1 MPDDPGT
8 PPSAADEPVT
18 DPDAGVPG
26 AARPE
31 DTPAG
36 PAAAAPAGPPTAAPG
51 GPPTAAPAGPAA
63 AAPAGP
69 AANGATGPAA
79 NGAAGP
85 AANGADG
92 TGAAAVEPVAEAPLA
107 KPYPEHRQADVVLSD
122 GGTVHLRPIRPDDAD
137 AIVALHSRFSDRTRY
152 LRYFSP
158 YPRIPARDLKRFT
171 EVDHAGREALVAVLG
186 SDLIAVGRY
195 EQLSDPDT
203 AEVAFVV
210 EDAHQGRGIAS
221 VMLEHLAEAARE
233 EGITRFVA
241 EILPQNG
248 AMIRVFTDAG
258 YDVDRSFEDGVVH
271 LTFDTRET
279 PQILEVLHDRE
290 RRTEAR
296 SIRRLMNPSAVA
308 VVGVGRDPGGMGRAV
323 FENLRNGKFTG
334 PIHPVNPNA
343 TEVDGVPVYPSVRE
357 IPGQVDLAVI
367 AVPAERVSAV
377 VEDCAAKQVAGLVI
391 LTSGFAEIGEDGAR
405 AQAELVEM
413 ARINGMR
420 VVGPNCFGLANTDPA
435 VSLNATLAPR
445 VAGRGRVGFFTQSGA
460 LGIALLAEVDRRGLG
475 LSTFASAGNRADV
488 SGNDLLQYWRDDPE
502 TDVVMMYLET
512 FGNPRKFTR
521 VARSLARRKP
531 VVVLKSRGVTPGLTG
546 GPGEHGLQALYRASG
561 VIRAEALGEMFNI
574 GQLLAYQ
581 PLPTGRRTAVI
592 GNSAVL
598 VALAADACEA
608 NRLEVPLE
616 GRIDVGPNV
625 TPDELRTALRSA
637 VEAPDIDA
645 VLVVF
650 VPALAVP
657 ESAYADVLREVGAD
671 ARVPVIASFLAAN
684 GMPERLRRLVPA
696 INDDVDATE
705 RATTGDPDHTVL
717 LPSQQFVV
725 ARGSVPSYATPE
737 AAARTLGKVATYAE
751 WLRAPAGQLPYLLNS
766 DVGRARTFVG
776 RTMDKHPDGI
786 DLEDGEAEELLAAY
800 GITVWPSR
808 RVVGAEA
815 VVAAAAELGYPV
827 AVKAADETLR
837 HRADLGTVRLDVDSP
852 RDARAAYHGIAAAS
866 GNPNPTVLVQRM
878 ARGGVVCVAEVVQD
892 TAFGPIVGFGLG
904 GIATELIGDRA
915 WRAAPLTDRD
925 AHDLLR
931 EPLASPMLFGYRGAR
946 PVDAAACEDLL
957 LRVGA
962 LADELPALS
971 ALTLNP
977 VLASPEGVTVLHATV
992 RIERPTRRL
1001 DEGARRLR

>member
-1 MPDDPGT
+1 M
-8 PPSAADEPVT
+8 AADP
-18 DPDAGVPG
+18 PDTGSASPTSAGPG
-26 AARPE
+26 A
-31 DTPAG
+31 G
-36 PAAAAPAGPPTAAPG
+36 SAPPG
-51 GPPTAAPAGPAA
+51 GG
-63 AAPAGP
+63 
-69 AANGATGPAA
+69 GATAHD
-79 NGAAGP
+79 GAAQATP
-85 AANGADG
+85 DVTTSHDG
-92 TGAAAVEPVAEAPLA
+92 AVEAGETM
-107 KPYPEHRQADVVLSD
+107 PYPEHRQADVVLSD
-122 GGTVHLRPIRPDDAD
+122 GGTVHIRPIRPDDAD

-186 SDLIAVGRY
+186 NDLIAVGRY

-258 YDVDRSFEDGVVH
+258 YDVDRSFADGVVH

-279 PQILEVLHDRE
+279 PQVLEVLHDRE

-308 VVGVGRDPGGMGRAV
+308 VVGVSRTPDGMGRAV
-323 FENLRNGKFTG
+323 FENIRAAGFAGAL
-334 PIHPVNPNA
+334 HPVNPSA
-343 TEVDGVPVYPSVRE
+343 TEIDGVPAHASVRD

-367 AVPAERVSAV
+367 AVPAERVLAV

-391 LTSGFAEIGEDGAR
+391 LTSGFAETGEEGAH
-405 AQAELVEM
+405 AQARLVEM

-420 VVGPNCFGLANTDPA
+420 VIGPNCFGLANTDPA
-435 VSLNATLAPR
+435 VSLNATLAPH
-445 VAGRGRVGFFTQSGA
+445 VPGRGRVGFFTQSGA
-460 LGIALLAEVDRRGLG
+460 LGIALLAEVERRGLG
-475 LSTFASAGNRADV
+475 ISTFASAGNRADV
-488 SGNDLLQYWRDDPE
+488 SGNDLLQYWRDDPA

-521 VARSLARRKP
+521 VARGLARRKP

-546 GPGEHGLQALYRASG
+546 GPGERGLQALYRASG

-598 VALAADACEA
+598 VALATDACEA
-608 NRLEVPLE
+608 NRLEVPLDW
-616 GRIDVGPNV
+616 RVDVGPNV
-625 TPDELRTALRSA
+625 TPDELRAALRSA
-637 VEAPDIDA
+637 VDATDIDA

-671 ARVPVIASFLAAN
+671 ARIPVIASFLAAN
-684 GMPERLRRLVPA
+684 GMPERLRRLVPVSA
-696 INDDVDATE
+696 SAPLAPPDADQAAVAVTPA
-705 RATTGDPDHTVL
+705 ATGFDPDRTVL
-717 LPSQQFVV
+717 LPSQEFMV

-751 WLRAPAGQLPYLLNS
+751 WRSTPAGQVPSLP
-766 DVGRARTFVG
+766 DIDPGGARTIVG
-776 RTMDKHPDGI
+776 RTVDRHPEGV
-786 DLEDGEAEELLAAY
+786 DLEDNEAAELLAAY

-808 RVVGAEA
+808 RVVGADA
-815 VVAAAAELGYPV
+815 VVAAATELGFPV

-852 RDARAAYHGIAAAS
+852 RDAWAAYHGIAAAS
-866 GNPNPTVLVQRM
+866 GNPSPTVLVQRM
-878 ARGGVVCVAEVVQD
+878 ARGGVVCVVEVVQD
-892 TAFGPIVGFGLG
+892 TAFGPVVGFGLG

-925 AHDLLR
+925 AADLLR

-962 LADELPALS
+962 LADELPSLR

-977 VLASPEGVTVLHATV
+977 VLASPEGITVLHSTV
-992 RIERPTRRL
+992 RVERAAGPRL

>member
-1 MPDDPGT
+1 MPDDHPAT
-8 PPSAADEPVT
+8 SPS
-18 DPDAGVPG
+18 GSG
-26 AARPE
+26 ALS
-31 DTPAG
+31 DD
-36 PAAAAPAGPPTAAPG
+36 
-51 GPPTAAPAGPAA
+51 
-63 AAPAGP
+63 
-69 AANGATGPAA
+69 
-79 NGAAGP
+79 GAAGNDASADATP
-85 AANGADG
+85 RDGAAGDG
-92 TGAAAVEPVAEAPLA
+92 TTGSADSGATDLRETVAGEGGAEPTAEDPAA

-158 YPRIPARDLKRFT
+158 YPRIPPRDLKRFT

-258 YDVDRSFEDGVVH
+258 YEVARSFEDGVVH
-271 LTFDTRET
+271 LTFDTQET

-308 VVGVGRDPGGMGRAV
+308 VVGVGREPGGMGRAV
-323 FENLRNGKFTG
+323 FENLRDAQFTG
-334 PIHPVNPNA
+334 PIYPVNPNA
-343 TEVDGVPVYPSVRE
+343 AEIDGVLAYPSVRQ

-367 AVPAERVSAV
+367 AVPAEQVRSV

-391 LTSGFAEIGEDGAR
+391 LSSGFAEIGPEGAR

-435 VSLNATLAPR
+435 VSLNATLAPH
-445 VAGRGRVGFFTQSGA
+445 VPGRGRVGFFTQSGA

-521 VARSLARRKP
+521 VARGLARRKP
-531 VVVLKSRGVTPGLTG
+531 VVVLKSRGVTPGLAG
-546 GPGEHGLQALYRASG
+546 GPGERGLQALYRASG

-581 PLPTGRRTAVI
+581 PLPAGRRTAVI
-592 GNSAVL
+592 GNAAVL
-598 VALAADACEA
+598 VALAADACAA
-608 NRLEVPLE
+608 NGLEVPTDR
-616 GRIDVGPNV
+616 RIDVGPDV
-625 TPDELRTALRSA
+625 TPDELRAALRSA
-637 VEAPDIDA
+637 VDDPEIDA

-684 GMPERLRRLVPA
+684 GMPERLRRLVPVGA
-696 INDDVDATE
+696 SDADADAVE
-705 RATTGDPDHTVL
+705 RSASGEDPDRTVL
-717 LPSQQFVV
+717 LPSQDFMV

-751 WLRAPAGQLPYLLNS
+751 WRRAPAGQLPYLLNT
-766 DVGRARTFVG
+766 DVGRARTIVG
-776 RTMDKHPDGI
+776 RTIDKHPDGV
-786 DLEDGEAEELLAAY
+786 DLEDGDAEELLAAY
-800 GITVWPSR
+800 GISVWPSR

-815 VVAAAAELGYPV
+815 VVAAASELGYPV

-866 GNPNPTVLVQRM
+866 GDPNPTVLVQRM

-892 TAFGPIVGFGLG
+892 AAFGPVVGFGLG

-962 LADELPALS
+962 LADELPALR
-971 ALTLNP
+971 ALMLNP
-977 VLASPEGVTVLHATV
+977 VLASPEGITVLHATV

-1001 DEGARRLR
+1001 DEGA

>member
-1 MPDDPGT
+1 MPADPSHAADRPDPGT
-8 PPSAADEPVT
+8 EDEPVGVTGART
-18 DPDAGVPG
+18 DA
-26 AARPE
+26 
-31 DTPAG
+31 TS
-36 PAAAAPAGPPTAAPG
+36 AAA
-51 GPPTAAPAGPAA
+51 
-63 AAPAGP
+63 
-69 AANGATGPAA
+69 
-79 NGAAGP
+79 
-85 AANGADG
+85 
-92 TGAAAVEPVAEAPLA
+92 E
-107 KPYPEHRQADVVLSD
+107 PYPEHRQADVVLSD
-122 GGTVHLRPIRPDDAD
+122 GGTVHLRPIRPEDAD

-186 SDLIAVGRY
+186 NDLIAVGRY
-195 EQLSDPDT
+195 EQLSEPDT

-258 YDVDRSFEDGVVH
+258 YDIDRSFADGVVH

-279 PQILEVLHDRE
+279 PQVLEVLHDRE

-296 SIRRLMNPSAVA
+296 SIRRLLNPSAIA
-308 VVGVGRDPGGMGRAV
+308 VVGASRTPDGMGRAV
-323 FENLRNGKFTG
+323 FDNIRAAGFTG
-334 PIHPVNPNA
+334 ALHPVNPA
-343 TEVDGVPVYPSVRE
+343 AADIDGVPAFASVRE
-357 IPGQVDLAVI
+357 IPGHVDLAVI
-367 AVPAERVSAV
+367 AVPAAHVQAV

-391 LTSGFAEIGEDGAR
+391 LSSGFAEIGEQGAR
-405 AQAELVEM
+405 AQARLVEL

-435 VSLNATLAPR
+435 VSLNATLAPH
-445 VAGRGRVGFFTQSGA
+445 VPGRGRVGFFTQSGA
-460 LGIALLAEVDRRGLG
+460 LGIALLAEVERRGLG

-488 SGNDLLQYWRDDPE
+488 SGNDLLQYWRDDPA

-521 VARSLARRKP
+521 VARGLARRKP

-546 GPGEHGLQALYRASG
+546 GPGERGLQALYRASG

-598 VALAADACEA
+598 VALATDACEA
-608 NRLEVPLE
+608 NRLEVP
-616 GRIDVGPNV
+616 GDWRVDVGPNV
-625 TPDELRTALRSA
+625 TPDGLRAALRSA
-637 VEAPDIDA
+637 VGASGIDA

-684 GMPERLRRLVPA
+684 GMPERLRRLVPVDEFDA
-696 INDDVDATE
+696 RSRPRAQTDATPPD
-705 RATTGDPDHTVL
+705 ATPPATATPAIGSGPGTASVSGVGAGSGGASARGAFGGSDPDRTVL
-717 LPSQQFVV
+717 LPSRELVI

-751 WLRAPAGQLPYLLNS
+751 WRSAPAGQLPSLP
-766 DVGRARTFVG
+766 DVDAGRARTIVG
-776 RTMDKHPDGI
+776 RTIDMNPAGI
-786 DLEDGEAEELLAAY
+786 DLEDNDAAELLAAY

-808 RVVGAEA
+808 RVVGAGA
-815 VVAAAAELGYPV
+815 VVAAADELGYPV

-852 RDARAAYHGIAAAS
+852 RDARAAYQGIAAAS
-866 GNPNPTVLVQRM
+866 GNPSPTVLVQRM
-878 ARGGVVCVAEVVQD
+878 ARGGVVCVVEVVQD
-892 TAFGPIVGFGLG
+892 AAFGPVVGFGLG

-925 AHDLLR
+925 AADLLR

-957 LRVGA
+957 LRAGA
-962 LADELPALS
+962 LADELPALG

-977 VLASPEGVTVLHATV
+977 VLASPEGITVLHATV
-992 RIERPTRRL
+992 RIERPIGPRP
-1001 DEGARRLR
+1001 DEGARRLRAPL

>member
-1 MPDDPGT
+1 M
-8 PPSAADEPVT
+8 AADFADRAET
-18 DPDAGVPG
+18 AADPADRAATAVDSADPAETAAGGREGESPG
-26 AARPE
+26 AAH
-31 DTPAG
+31 AG
-36 PAAAAPAGPPTAAPG
+36 P
-51 GPPTAAPAGPAA
+51 
-63 AAPAGP
+63 
-69 AANGATGPAA
+69 GATTSH
-79 NGAAGP
+79 
-85 AANGADG
+85 DG
-92 TGAAAVEPVAEAPLA
+92 AVEAGQN

-122 GGTVHLRPIRPDDAD
+122 GGTVHIRPIRPEDAD
-137 AIVALHSRFSDRTRY
+137 GIVALHSRFSDRTRY

-158 YPRIPARDLKRFT
+158 YPRIPPRDLKRFT

-186 SDLIAVGRY
+186 NDLIAVGRY

-258 YDVDRSFEDGVVH
+258 YDVDRSFADGVVH

-279 PQILEVLHDRE
+279 PQVLEVLHDRE

-308 VVGVGRDPGGMGRAV
+308 VVGVSRTPDGMGRAV
-323 FENLRNGKFTG
+323 FENIREAGFAGAL
-334 PIHPVNPNA
+334 HPVNPSA
-343 TEVDGVPVYPSVRE
+343 AEIDGVPAYASVRD

-367 AVPAERVSAV
+367 AVPAAHVQAV

-391 LTSGFAEIGEDGAR
+391 LTSGFAETGEDGAR
-405 AQAELVEM
+405 AQARLVEM

-420 VVGPNCFGLANTDPA
+420 VIGPNCFGLANTDPA
-435 VSLNATLAPR
+435 VSLNATLAPH
-445 VAGRGRVGFFTQSGA
+445 VPGRGRVGFFTQSGA
-460 LGIALLAEVDRRGLG
+460 LGIALLAEVERRGLG
-475 LSTFASAGNRADV
+475 ISTFASAGNRADV
-488 SGNDLLQYWRDDPE
+488 SGNDLLQYWRDDPA

-521 VARSLARRKP
+521 VARGLARRKP

-546 GPGEHGLQALYRASG
+546 GPGERGLQALYRASG

-598 VALAADACEA
+598 VALATDACEA
-608 NRLEVPLE
+608 NRLEVPLDW
-616 GRIDVGPNV
+616 RVDVGPDV
-625 TPDELRTALRSA
+625 TPDELRAALRSA
-637 VEAPDIDA
+637 VDATDIDA

-671 ARVPVIASFLAAN
+671 ARIPVIASFLAAN
-684 GMPERLRRLVPA
+684 GMPERLRRLVPVTA
-696 INDDVDATE
+696 SVSLP
-705 RATTGDPDHTVL
+705 DPDADPDRTVL
-717 LPSQQFVV
+717 LPSPEFMV

-751 WLRAPAGQLPYLLNS
+751 WRGTPAGQLPSLS
-766 DVGRARTFVG
+766 DIDPGGARTIVG
-776 RTMDKHPDGI
+776 RTLDRHPEGV
-786 DLEDGEAEELLAAY
+786 DLEDDEAAELLAAY

-808 RVVGAEA
+808 RVVGADA
-815 VVAAAAELGYPV
+815 VVAAATELGFPV

-852 RDARAAYHGIAAAS
+852 RDAWAAYHGIAAAS
-866 GNPNPTVLVQRM
+866 GDPNPTVLVQRM
-878 ARGGVVCVAEVVQD
+878 ARGGVVCVVEVVQD
-892 TAFGPIVGFGLG
+892 AAFGPVVGFGLG

-925 AHDLLR
+925 AADLLR

-946 PVDAAACEDLL
+946 PVDAVACEDLL
-957 LRVGA
+957 ARVGA
-962 LADELPALS
+962 LADELPSLR

-977 VLASPEGVTVLHATV
+977 VLASPEGITVLHATV
-992 RIERPTRRL
+992 RIERAAGPRL